1 MTRRDFF
8 NAIAANETL
17 TEELRNYATAA
28 IEQMDVSN
36 EKRKEKNAEK
46 AKEKEPLIHQAV
58 SFLGETPMTASEIAQ
73 KMEIKVQSASPL
85 LKKAVIMGLANVQDV
100 KVPKKGIQKGYTKR
114 EDI

>member
-8 NAIAANETL
+8 NAIATNETL

-58 SFLGETPMTASEIAQ
+58 SFLGETPMTASEIAE

-85 LKKAVIMGLANVQDV
+85 LKKAVAMGLANVQDV

-114 EDI
+114 EDF